1 MALTPGLAGAG
12 RYGEGG
18 LPGSL
23 TGLSRCPRIIPAMP
37 VPSETAPV
45 GAPAP
50 DFALTSIE
58 EDEVKLSDYRGR
70 KVVLVFLRGFQ

>member
-1 MALTPGLAGAG
+1 
-12 RYGEGG
+12 
-18 LPGSL
+18 
-23 TGLSRCPRIIPAMP
+23 MP

-45 GAPAP
+45 DEPAP

-58 EDEVKLSDYRGR
+58 GEEVKLSDYRGR

>member
-1 MALTPGLAGAG
+1 
-12 RYGEGG
+12 
-18 LPGSL
+18 
-23 TGLSRCPRIIPAMP
+23 MP